1 MSQPR
6 GDIRQKI
13 VDNCCEERSGA
24 GLTRKQIADC
34 VGLKKSPHLY
44 GIINDLVEDGWLIEK
59 TRPRPNGSFEFVYK
73 FYRIED
79 QS

>member
-1 MSQPR
+1 MATPR
-6 GDIRQKI
+6 GELRQKI

-24 GLTRKQIADC
+24 GLTRRQIADC

-44 GIINDLVEDGWLIEK
+44 RIINELVQDGWLIEE
-59 TRPRPNGSFEFVYK
+59 TRPRANGSFEFVYH
-73 FYRIED
+73 FYRIEE